1 LELKFSTEDY
11 RFLLYSSVVKDF
23 KDYYPKRNIDSIRK
37 TQDFQLKEQMNA
49 AISALNISDRT
60 KDDKIFRTK

>member
-1 LELKFSTEDY
+1 
-11 RFLLYSSVVKDF
+11 
-23 KDYYPKRNIDSIRK
+23 
-37 TQDFQLKEQMNA
+37 LKEQMNA